1 MEAILIAAVGILV
14 GGIVNALADDL
25 PHGRWPRRPHYPD
38 DSPRPVYAWLG
49 VTAILVGAWQ
59 SQPPC
64 PRLSWR
70 YPLTEL
76 TLAGLLLIT
85 QAATGSDDPFPSG
98 QRLIWQAYAALFVLL
113 AAVDL
118 ERKRILIAPTL
129 VAAALALADAALL
142 PQPAPN
148 LASAL
153 VGGLC
158 GGLIF
163 SLLFLGGRLFGR
175 LLGGI
180 DTSVFGKGDVYLMG
194 LGGLVLGFPSVLAA
208 MLLAIALGGAG
219 AALYLSLLRLQK
231 REYKRY
237 TALPYAPYI
246 LSATYLVLLFQD
258 DMRHMIFGLPM

>member
-1 MEAILIAAVGILV
+1 MDAVLIAAVGILI

-25 PHGRWPRRPHYPD
+25 PHGRWPRRPRYAD
-38 DSPRPVYAWLG
+38 GSPRPIYAGLG
-49 VTAILVGAWQ
+49 VTAILVGVWQ

-76 TLAGLLLIT
+76 ALAALLLIT
-85 QAATGSDDPFPSG
+85 QTATGSDGLFPGG

-113 AAVDL
+113 VVVDL
-118 ERKRILIAPTL
+118 ERKRILMAPTI
-129 VAAALALADAALL
+129 VAAALALVDAALL

-163 SLLFLGGRLFGR
+163 SVIFLGGRLFRR
-175 LLGGI
+175 LLDGVS
-180 DTSVFGKGDVYLMG
+180 TSVFGKGDVYLMG
-194 LGGLVLGFPSVLAA
+194 LGGLILGFPSVLAA
-208 MLLAIALGGAG
+208 MLLTIALGGAG

-237 TALPYAPYI
+237 TALSYAPYI
-246 LSATYLVLLFQD
+246 LSAIYFVLLFQD
-258 DMRHMIFGLPM
+258 EISGLLQGLPI